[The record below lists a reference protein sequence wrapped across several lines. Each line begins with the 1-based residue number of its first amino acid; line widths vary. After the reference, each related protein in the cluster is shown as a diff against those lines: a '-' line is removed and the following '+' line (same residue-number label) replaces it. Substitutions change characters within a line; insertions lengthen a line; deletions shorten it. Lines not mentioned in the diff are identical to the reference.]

1 MKFIIDLLYVIYLA
15 MLLYLVL
22 RPLQFIVM
30 VLEGVFNFI
39 MGKR

>member
-1 MKFIIDLLYVIYLA
+1 MKFIIDLLYLIWLA

-22 RPLQFIVM
+22 RPLQFIVLG
-30 VLEGVFNFI
+30 LEGVFNFI

>member
-1 MKFIIDLLYVIYLA
+1 MKFIIDLLYVTYLA

-30 VLEGVFNFI
+30 AIEGVFNFI
-39 MGKR
+39 MGKK